1 MNNYYSS
8 FSKTDSTSLSIKIKD
23 PFNIEPL
30 KVNQKFV
37 TPEMLKSIKQ
47 DLERDRAL
55 KQAAE
60 VEKNKAKGFK
70 H

>member
-1 MNNYYSS
+1 M
-8 FSKTDSTSLSIKIKD
+8 
-23 PFNIEPL
+23 
-30 KVNQKFV
+30 NQKFV